1 MAHRTK
7 RTYQPS
13 KRRRARRLGF
23 LARKRKSAG
32 VLARRR
38 QRGRARLTPVQ

>member
-13 KRRRARRLGF
+13 KRRRSRRLGF
-23 LARKRKSAG
+23 LARQKKNAG
-32 VLARRR
+32 VIARRR
-38 QRGRARLTPVQ
+38 KRGRARLVPAQ